1 MNKNFSDIF
10 DSINGLHKKYSSK
23 EYVETIEKF
32 DAESKELI
40 EILEKYKVKPNN
52 TKDSKLK
59 KQEKNSRKIFKKN
72 KNNNSKHNTNLKHKK
87 NITKKAFEF

>member
-32 DAESKELI
+32 DAKSKELI
-40 EILEKYKVKPNN
+40 EILEK
-52 TKDSKLK
+52 
-59 KQEKNSRKIFKKN
+59 
-72 KNNNSKHNTNLKHKK
+72 
-87 NITKKAFEF
+87 